1 MPVPAPQ
8 PPVSRALLRDDVY
21 LRVRDAIVDGTL
33 APGEQLRD
41 QELAAWLGVS
51 RTPVREALLRLQQAG
66 LVTSLPGRSTT
77 VASLDT
83 RAARDAQAVVAQLH
97 RLAVHDA
104 VGLLTADDLT
114 RMRAANE
121 RFRAALEAGDADGA
135 LAADDELHGIPVA
148 AAGNAALAA
157 VLDQLTPVLRRVE
170 RLRFSSLSGRGSVA
184 LHARLI
190 DLCEAGERDAAAEVS
205 HQTWQTLAPLLD
217 TWAARDAQAVVA
229 QLHRLAVHDAVG
241 LLTADDLTRMRA
253 ANDRFRAAL
262 EAGDADGAL
271 AADDELHGIPV
282 AAAGNAALAAVL
294 DQFTPVLRRVE
305 RLRFSSLSGRGSVA
319 LHARLI
325 DLCEAGDRD
334 AAAEVSHQTWQ
345 TLAPLLDT

>member
-1 MPVPAPQ
+1 MPIPSSQ
-8 PPVSRALLRDDVY
+8 TPVSRALLRDDVY
-21 LRVRDAIVDGTL
+21 RRVRDAIVDGTL

-114 RMRAANE
+114 RMRAAND

-184 LHARLI
+184 LHTRLI

-217 TWAARDAQAVVA
+217 A
-229 QLHRLAVHDAVG
+229 
-241 LLTADDLTRMRA
+241 
-253 ANDRFRAAL
+253 
-262 EAGDADGAL
+262 
-271 AADDELHGIPV
+271 
-282 AAAGNAALAAVL
+282 
-294 DQFTPVLRRVE
+294 
-305 RLRFSSLSGRGSVA
+305 
-319 LHARLI
+319 
-325 DLCEAGDRD
+325 
-334 AAAEVSHQTWQ
+334 
-345 TLAPLLDT
+345 